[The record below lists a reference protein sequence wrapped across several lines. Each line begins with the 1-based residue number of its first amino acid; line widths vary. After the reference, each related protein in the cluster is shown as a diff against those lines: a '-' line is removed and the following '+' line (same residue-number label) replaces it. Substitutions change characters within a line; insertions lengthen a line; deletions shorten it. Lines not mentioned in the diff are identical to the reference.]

1 MKYPISLNFKYL
13 SMKIKSEKR
22 SFPLGKIE
30 FCAYWEFYGYDRL
43 FGLRRNAAGY
53 LKVKV

>member
-13 SMKIKSEKR
+13 SVKIKSEKM

-30 FCAYWEFYGYDRL
+30 FCAYWECCGYHRL
-43 FGLRRNAAGY
+43 FGLSRDPAGY

>member
-13 SMKIKSEKR
+13 SMKIKSEKM